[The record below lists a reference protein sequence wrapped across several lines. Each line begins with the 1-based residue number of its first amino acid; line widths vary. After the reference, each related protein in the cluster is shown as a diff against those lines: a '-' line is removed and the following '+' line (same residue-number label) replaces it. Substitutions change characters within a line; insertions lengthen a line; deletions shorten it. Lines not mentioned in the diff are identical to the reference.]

1 MGKTIVKLLP
11 VVFLLILT
19 ATILVA
25 SDIKMSMDLK
35 IVIAFLETI
44 VSTTIIELLIFFV
57 DFKKNKSI
65 VSIAGFISLLVY
77 VVIAIIVVVMAH
89 KTMKNLDFSAIQ
101 KFYEKVEKLQR
112 VEGIALEVIAIL
124 KYYSIFNL
132 ISISTDDV
140 LVIISKI
147 SAYVS
152 VLVYHGLCMGEK
164 LSDFLTKV
172 KSVSKEVIPIAI
184 FAFVVYQLFAEE
196 EQQTREVIEESS
208 QDKPKTDFSTSNGPR
223 FRNPALEAQQAR
235 LAEQQNQAN
244 QSPQNPMG
252 QTQQMNQPPV
262 FNNGGMMNQP
272 PMMNQQMLNQPPIMN
287 QQMLNQPPIMNNN
300 QMLNQPPIMSGG
312 QPSVMP
318 PNNNGQPY

>member
-11 VVFLLILT
+11 VVFLLILA

-25 SDIKMSMDLK
+25 SDIKMSTDLK

-77 VVIAIIVVVMAH
+77 VAIAIIVVVMAH

-140 LVIISKI
+140 LVVVSKI

-272 PMMNQQMLNQPPIMN
+272 PMMNQQPIMN
-287 QQMLNQPPIMNNN
+287 SGQMLNQPPIMNNN

>member
-11 VVFLLILT
+11 VVFLLILA

-25 SDIKMSMDLK
+25 SDVKMSTDLK

-89 KTMKNLDFSAIQ
+89 KTMKNLDFTAIQ
-101 KFYEKVEKLQR
+101 KFYEKVEKFQR
-112 VEGIALEVIAIL
+112 VEEIALEVIAIL

-172 KSVSKEVIPIAI
+172 KSVSKELIPIAI

-287 QQMLNQPPIMNNN
+287 NN

-312 QPSVMP
+312 QPNVMP

>member
-11 VVFLLILT
+11 VVFLLILA

-25 SDIKMSMDLK
+25 SDIKMSTDLK

-77 VVIAIIVVVMAH
+77 VAIAIIVVVMAH

-272 PMMNQQMLNQPPIMN
+272 PMMNQQPIMN
-287 QQMLNQPPIMNNN
+287 SGQMLNQPPIMNNN

>member
-25 SDIKMSMDLK
+25 SDIKMSTDLK

-196 EQQTREVIEESS
+196 EQQTREAIENSPQE
-208 QDKPKTDFSTSNGPR
+208 KPKTDFSTSNGPR

-244 QSPQNPMG
+244 QPPQNLMG

-272 PMMNQQMLNQPPIMN
+272 PMMNQQPMN
-287 QQMLNQPPIMNNN
+287 PQQMLNQPPIMNNN

>member
-25 SDIKMSMDLK
+25 SDIKMSTDLK

-77 VVIAIIVVVMAH
+77 VAIAIIVVVMAH

-272 PMMNQQMLNQPPIMN
+272 PMMNQQPIMN
-287 QQMLNQPPIMNNN
+287 SGQMLNQPPIMNNN

>member
-11 VVFLLILT
+11 VVFLLILA

-77 VVIAIIVVVMAH
+77 VAIAIIVVVMAH

-272 PMMNQQMLNQPPIMN
+272 PMMNQQPIMN
-287 QQMLNQPPIMNNN
+287 SGQMLNQPPIMNNN